1 MIRALEAGKDVL
13 VEKPATLS
21 KESGGRMLDAER
33 NARAKSEKSGSQ
45 RSARVF
51 VGYMRR
57 YAHSFTGAFKREV
70 ASIPRIRYARV
81 RDIIGSN
88 DLFVQQSGTFPIN
101 SRYTDDIPADTVRES
116 KNLLDNLYAETF
128 PGQEVTD
135 EKERFW
141 RFIGGTG
148 SHDLS
153 LMRETLGFPES
164 VSGVSVNHPFYS
176 ATFNYRSKESGE
188 TFAVTYESGIDN
200 VPVFDAHLAVYGDDK
215 RVSIQ
220 YDTPFVKGLAI
231 KVRVEERN
239 EHGEMVSR
247 EILGS
252 YEDAYTAEWMEVH
265 RCFRGRRDIKTS
277 LDDAVEDLRLFEMMF
292 ERRGRDMGES

>member
-1 MIRALEAGKDVL
+1 MPSRPEISHPTLHFQSTWIFKDSFIDLVVVATSDETHEGLVIRALEAGKDVL

-101 SRYTDDIPADTVRES
+101 SRYTDDIPADAVRES

-128 PGQEVTD
+128 PGQEVTG

-141 RFIGGTG
+141 RF
-148 SHDLS
+148 
-153 LMRETLGFPES
+153 LG
-164 VSGVSVNHPFYS
+164 
-176 ATFNYRSKESGE
+176 
-188 TFAVTYESGIDN
+188 
-200 VPVFDAHLAVYGDDK
+200 
-215 RVSIQ
+215 
-220 YDTPFVKGLAI
+220 GLARMI
-231 KVRVEERN
+231 CR
-239 EHGEMVSR
+239 
-247 EILGS
+247 
-252 YEDAYTAEWMEVH
+252 
-265 RCFRGRRDIKTS
+265 
-277 LDDAVEDLRLFEMMF
+277 
-292 ERRGRDMGES
+292 